1 MVAAGDS
8 DGKLVIRKVTTG
20 AKLQTLDGHT
30 AMIRSIIAPRGS
42 GDVLVSADIIGT
54 IIAWTYDSQW
64 KLSWKLSWKVSEAHR
79 FSVSAMSVK
88 NNLLL
93 TGGADGMVRIWG
105 LGAGSLLREI
115 EDTYDAVYDVAFQ
128 DVVGKEVV
136 AVASRNGRTVL
147 DVS

>member
-1 MVAAGDS
+1 MVATGDS
-8 DGKLVIRKVTTG
+8 DGKLVIRNVTTG

-64 KLSWKLSWKVSEAHR
+64 KLSWKVSEVHR

-105 LGAGSLLREI
+105 LKAGSLLREI
-115 EDTYDAVYDVAFQ
+115 EETYDAVYDVAFQ

-136 AVASRNGRTVL
+136 VVASRNGRTVL

>member
-1 MVAAGDS
+1 MVATGNS
-8 DGKLVIRKVTTG
+8 DGKLVIRDVTTG

-54 IIAWTYDSQW
+54 IIAWTYYSQ
-64 KLSWKLSWKVSEAHR
+64 WKLSWKVSEAHR
-79 FSVSAMSVK
+79 FSVSSMSVK
-88 NNLLL
+88 DNLLL
-93 TGGADGMVRIWG
+93 TGGADGKVRIWG
-105 LGAGSLLREI
+105 LETGSLLREI
-115 EDTYDAVYDVAFQ
+115 AETYDAVYDVAFQ

>member
-1 MVAAGDS
+1 MVATGDS
-8 DGKLVIRKVTTG
+8 DGKLVIRNVTTG

-42 GDVLVSADIIGT
+42 GDVLVSADNIGT

-64 KLSWKLSWKVSEAHR
+64 KLSWKVSEVHR

-105 LGAGSLLREI
+105 LKAGSLLREI
-115 EDTYDAVYDVAFQ
+115 EETYDAVYDVAFQ

-136 AVASRNGRTVL
+136 VVASRNGRTVL